1 VPFEETHVKTVP
13 NAIFSAVISVFVDT
27 SSFCQ
32 APPMMPTRELQ
43 APSDQAPQDV
53 RSARAAYFDRIA
65 SPPGLSFEARD
76 PRMPPAIVF
85 HNPAPK
91 GELPQNLADTIII
104 GKIAGVQAYLSKNRG
119 AIYTESTIAIEEV
132 ISSKQDLASV
142 SSIVLLQ
149 DGGAI
154 GLTNGSV
161 FTQTVHGLRSELQ
174 QGGEYLF
181 FLRSLKSLT
190 GYGCSKA
197 WSLTGGTVAAVSSD
211 DLARAANHTSTYQGM
226 SVSEFLPLVRA
237 LKASL
242 IDQ

>member
-1 VPFEETHVKTVP
+1 
-13 NAIFSAVISVFVDT
+13 
-27 SSFCQ
+27 
-32 APPMMPTRELQ
+32 
-43 APSDQAPQDV
+43 
-53 RSARAAYFDRIA
+53 
-65 SPPGLSFEARD
+65 
-76 PRMPPAIVF
+76 MPPAIVF

-132 ISSKQDLASV
+132 ISSKRDLASV

-154 GLTNGSV
+154 RLSNGSV
-161 FTQTVHGLRSELQ
+161 FTQTVHGPGSELQ

-181 FLRSLKSLT
+181 FLHYLKSLT

-197 WSLTGGTVAAVSSD
+197 WSLTGGAVSSD

-226 SVSEFLPLVRA
+226 SVSEFLPLARA